1 MTGQMVRNLV
11 STHARQKAGE
21 IRYNHSQRGFLTR
34 SRHESRKVV
43 RNSKKRLARHGVAQ
57 KASAYCDTNLQIPS
71 TRPAKICWT
80 SARCSCLGHFQIAG
94 CWQLAPRS
102 QQL

>member
-11 STHARQKAGE
+11 WTHARQKAGE

-43 RNSKKRLARHGVAQ
+43 RNSKKEACKTRCGSEGLRVLRH
-57 KASAYCDTNLQIPS
+57 
-71 TRPAKICWT
+71 
-80 SARCSCLGHFQIAG
+80 
-94 CWQLAPRS
+94 
-102 QQL
+102 